1 MMLARKDQYLVP
13 STWYR
18 AGGG

>member
-18 AGGG
+18 AVGG